1 MQFTDSQE
9 QRNQKLDFIEQNK
22 AKIWSFSKELFKSCD
37 QKVRILA
44 QASLK
49 YLEDCF
55 NFQTMLQRDNSNKK
69 YIHPFGSELCTIA
82 GFVYKMYRFFYLNNF
97 NICAI
102 RNEYGSNGK
111 EVSLQEYEWACYQ
124 QHMFPNLNYRSAF
137 SHPNG
142 QKYFLETIP
151 DLYSDISKEALFY
164 CGCFYHGHYENC
176 LINPNANASTK
187 NPLSNK
193 TYLALN
199 EEFEQKA
206 ANLLINH
213 PNELDSVKVFWECN
227 YLNSRAHEESL
238 KTFLDHHFKS
248 RPLIRLCPRSA
259 VRGGFLECFALKFMQ
274 SENPED
280 KFYCLDINGLYSF
293 VAIKNPFMTGPY
305 QILVGS
311 LIKKIIFENDNYF
324 FIENNFQ
331 KTKMQ
336 GTMLITILPPRNIFI
351 PFLPIKLEDG
361 TCVNTLC
368 LSCAKLTNQNS
379 CTHND
384 KERALTAVYFI
395 SEINFAI
402 KLGYIVL
409 EIHECHFFRSSEFI
423 LKDFVQILNCLKIQN
438 SNCLQ
443 KYVTNEEKQKYCEFL
458 NETMELEA
466 PFNLTPQNI
475 ADNSTLKNF
484 YKLSANSL
492 FGKLEQKSN
501 RTKTKFVSS
510 QSEIEDIF
518 FSNDEI
524 ESIVC
529 FNENCCQVEVK
540 PSNFKQTPNRHANC
554 YIGGQLT
561 AYARQVIYEYIQIIS
576 DHGKLFYSDTDCI
589 FFSMPKT
596 QIVPLPISDA
606 VGHFKHIYPG
616 EIISFF
622 AIAPK
627 NYQITYKTT
636 KNEIKSVTKVR
647 GFSLSNFFL
656 QNEIDDNL
664 FHFYL
669 SQFVKGEVEKKSLA
683 QLRVKKG
690 SKKFKT
696 ESKLEL
702 IKFSN
707 IISNRRLVANKCKYF
722 TTFPYG
728 FENYP

>member
-1 MQFTDSQE
+1 
-9 QRNQKLDFIEQNK
+9 
-22 AKIWSFSKELFKSCD
+22 
-37 QKVRILA
+37 
-44 QASLK
+44 
-49 YLEDCF
+49 
-55 NFQTMLQRDNSNKK
+55 
-69 YIHPFGSELCTIA
+69 
-82 GFVYKMYRFFYLNNF
+82 
-97 NICAI
+97 
-102 RNEYGSNGK
+102 
-111 EVSLQEYEWACYQ
+111 
-124 QHMFPNLNYRSAF
+124 
-137 SHPNG
+137 
-142 QKYFLETIP
+142 
-151 DLYSDISKEALFY
+151 
-164 CGCFYHGHYENC
+164 
-176 LINPNANASTK
+176 
-187 NPLSNK
+187 
-193 TYLALN
+193 
-199 EEFEQKA
+199 
-206 ANLLINH
+206 
-213 PNELDSVKVFWECN
+213 
-227 YLNSRAHEESL
+227 
-238 KTFLDHHFKS
+238 
-248 RPLIRLCPRSA
+248 
-259 VRGGFLECFALKFMQ
+259 
-274 SENPED
+274 
-280 KFYCLDINGLYSF
+280 
-293 VAIKNPFMTGPY
+293 
-305 QILVGS
+305 
-311 LIKKIIFENDNYF
+311 
-324 FIENNFQ
+324 
-331 KTKMQ
+331 
-336 GTMLITILPPRNIFI
+336 
-351 PFLPIKLEDG
+351 
-361 TCVNTLC
+361 
-368 LSCAKLTNQNS
+368 
-379 CTHND
+379 
-384 KERALTAVYFI
+384 
-395 SEINFAI
+395 
-402 KLGYIVL
+402 
-409 EIHECHFFRSSEFI
+409 
-423 LKDFVQILNCLKIQN
+423 
-438 SNCLQ
+438 
-443 KYVTNEEKQKYCEFL
+443 
-458 NETMELEA
+458 MELEA

-501 RTKTKFVSS
+501 RTKTRFVSS